1 MVIGL
6 VMMVKVSGP
15 ATDTT
20 NDGKKKIFMATLH
33 EHASFRFDVFQGAVF
48 AFAL

>member
-6 VMMVKVSGP
+6 VMMVKVFGP

-20 NDGKKKIFMATLH
+20 NDGKKDFMAALH
-33 EHASFRFDVFQGAVF
+33 EHASFRFDVFQGAAF